1 MKGKNYL
8 KVTGILMIIGGCI
21 GIIGGIIAL
30 ISVGALATLLET
42 SMGSLMLG
50 SLLVLISSIIQLFAG
65 IMGVRDCARPEK
77 AQNCIV
83 IGAMV
88 AVLSVVGNL
97 ISVAAGNGFNVMN
110 MITGLIL
117 PVLYIVGAM
126 LNKKDSNNV

>member
-30 ISVGALATLLET
+30 ISVGALVTLLET

>member
-50 SLLVLISSIIQLFAG
+50 SLLVLISSIIQFIAG

>member
-65 IMGVRDCARPEK
+65 IMGVRYCARPEK
-77 AQNCIV
+77 AQNCMM
-83 IGAMV
+83 IGTVV

>member
-83 IGAMV
+83 IGAMA

>member
-30 ISVGALATLLET
+30 ISVGALVTLLET

-50 SLLVLISSIIQLFAG
+50 SLLVLISSIIQFIAG

-126 LNKKDSNNV
+126 LNKKRLE

>member
-50 SLLVLISSIIQLFAG
+50 SLLVLISSIIQFIAG

-97 ISVAAGNGFNVMN
+97 ISVTAGNGFNVMN